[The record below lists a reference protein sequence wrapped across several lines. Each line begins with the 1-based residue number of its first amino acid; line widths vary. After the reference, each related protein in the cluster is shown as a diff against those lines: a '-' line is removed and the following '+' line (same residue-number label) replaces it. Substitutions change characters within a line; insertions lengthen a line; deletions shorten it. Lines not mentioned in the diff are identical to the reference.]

1 MSYGDISVF
10 AGTQEDSGSRRRRR
24 RLPYKRDQQSRNVA
38 AVIFKIGI
46 VNDANFAGGVLQG
59 SADGSTF
66 AGISL
71 VSAQEDAIVFLR
83 DAL

>member
-1 MSYGDISVF
+1 MF
-10 AGTQEDSGSRRRRR
+10 ADTQEDSGSRRRRR

-71 VSAQEDAIVFLR
+71 VSEQEDVIVFLR